1 MFGIISFQ
9 IVSPNTIINSDIII
23 HTLQISYIYS
33 FIIFY
38 DVIDDINKLNYDYNK
53 YMNDAEFNDSSS
65 YLDSFDDIQIDEYS
79 DNQYGGSDI
88 IYDI

>member
-1 MFGIISFQ
+1 M
-9 IVSPNTIINSDIII
+9 
-23 HTLQISYIYS
+23 
-33 FIIFY
+33 
-38 DVIDDINKLNYDYNK
+38 IDDINKLNYDYNK